1 MAQNRTLLPG
11 IAISLL
17 LHAGLIV
24 MVTAPKR
31 PQPQPQL
38 DTRRMLVWLTPPAL
52 PPMAVPAEQAQ
63 PAPGAMAAV
72 ATLRER
78 ARPVPAQRAPQ
89 TANADSTAATA
100 PLAAGTTAASLPA
113 PAEGPARAHASA
125 DARLPAD
132 PFAAAPAP
140 VPGKFDVNAA
150 MKSARKLATAK
161 STKDDPAVAQIYDKP
176 LYGLPSDTP
185 AGTAVGRTARADCKS
200 VAAGTGILALVILP
214 IMILTDK
221 KDSGCKW

>member
-1 MAQNRTLLPG
+1 MANSRTLLPG

-17 LHAGLIV
+17 LHAGLIA

-31 PQPQPQL
+31 PQPQTQL
-38 DTRRMLVWLTPPAL
+38 DARRMLVWLTPPAL
-52 PPMAVPAEQAQ
+52 PPMAAPAEQAQ
-63 PAPGAMAAV
+63 PAPGEVAA
-72 ATLRER
+72 AAPLRKR
-78 ARPVPAQRAPQ
+78 ARPEPAQRPPR
-89 TANADSTAATA
+89 TANAGGSAVTVATTA
-100 PLAAGTTAASLPA
+100 PAAASPPA
-113 PAEGPARAHASA
+113 AEGPAPAPATT

-214 IMILTDK
+214 VMILTDK